1 MITPRLA
8 GRNLLRNPRRLLLS
22 MVAIVVGIGFFIL
35 GESFISGLDENL
47 KAASI
52 ESLNSH
58 VLIRAPDYPPE
69 GMQHPVD
76 KLLDLDDETIRVL
89 DEETVAWTERI
100 VFAPTAAVGRRHARV
115 RAIGY
120 DPARDP
126 AVFSRHLWEVSGEKP
141 EEGEEE
147 VLLTSGL
154 AKLFGLSI
162 GDALILRSRTHE
174 GALNALRVRVSGV
187 VETGY
192 QNIDSIGVLMNL
204 SLARRLIAAERPT
217 HVGTRLADRDET
229 APLASRL
236 SEIVGDRAEVQ
247 TWQQDVEDL
256 MGIQSIRRRALQV
269 ITVILLLLAGVGMAN
284 TILMS
289 AYERIKEVGTLRAM
303 GMSKGGITG
312 LFVLEGLV
320 VGIIGSLLG
329 ALWGGGLAAHWSV
342 NPIDFSE
349 LIDVW
354 GEDLAFSVLA
364 YTRFSMRVVLFGIGF
379 GVVVSMLASIFPA
392 RVAARMPP
400 ADAVRAE

>member
-1 MITPRLA
+1 MIIPRLA
-8 GRNLLRNPRRLLLS
+8 ARNLRRNPRRLLLS

-35 GESFISGLDENL
+35 GESFISGIDENL

-58 VLIRAPDYPPE
+58 VLIRPPDYPPE

-76 KLLDLDDETIRVL
+76 KLLDLDEETIRIL

-100 VFAPTAAVGRRHARV
+100 VFSPTAAVGRQHARV

-120 DPARDP
+120 DPGRDP
-126 AVFSRHLWEVSGEKP
+126 EVFSRHLWAVRGDKP

-147 VLLTSGL
+147 VLLTTGL
-154 AKLFGLSI
+154 ADLFGLAL
-162 GDALILRSRTHE
+162 GDTFILRSRTHA
-174 GALNALRVRVSGV
+174 GALNALRVRVSGI

-192 QNIDSIGVLMNL
+192 QNIDAIGVLMHL
-204 SLARRLIAAERPT
+204 SLARRLIGAERPT
-217 HVGTRLADRDET
+217 HVGTRLAQRDET
-229 APLASRL
+229 GALAARL
-236 SEIVGDRAEVQ
+236 SEILGDRAEVQ
-247 TWQQDVEDL
+247 TWQEDVEDL
-256 MGIQSIRRRALQV
+256 MGLQSIRRRALQF
-269 ITVILLLLAGVGMAN
+269 ISAILLLLAGVGMAN

-303 GMSKGGITG
+303 GMSKGGVTG

-320 VGIIGSLLG
+320 VGIIGSVLG
-329 ALWGGGLAAHWSV
+329 ALRGGGLAAHWSV

-364 YTRFSMRVVLFGIGF
+364 YTRFSMGVVLFAIGF
-379 GVVVSMLASIFPA
+379 GVAVSMLASIFPA

-400 ADAVRAE
+400 AEAVRAE